1 MRALARVNAMTEDEL
16 PPARQPVQPGSIPE
30 PRQWNRID
38 EAAAARLGTVRAA
51 VASVASQL
59 GLAPEVVLAPQ
70 VQRYLAWAPLDP
82 SRPSGDEVEERM
94 VNRGARDWQ
103 IDLTLDPICDALGV

>member
-1 MRALARVNAMTEDEL
+1 MRN
-16 PPARQPVQPGSIPE
+16 
-30 PRQWNRID
+30 
-38 EAAAARLGTVRAA
+38 A
-51 VASVASQL
+51 VASVASSL

-82 SRPSGDEVEERM
+82 ARPSGDEVEERM

-103 IDLTLDPICDALGV
+103 IDLTLDPICDALGI